1 MLKRL
6 LFGMT
11 ACAALY
17 SPAAHAAAADNGC
30 KLQII
35 ANPSQWRVSGVDLF
49 ASEPTFASFDLQ
61 LINGGTADCTGRL
74 ALDTQGAPFGLS
86 ANGGRRVFYSIIDHA
101 TGADLTPRNG
111 RSSLQ
116 SGRVLVIPAGG
127 ETLARFDVL
136 IPATFPTDGTYS
148 QQLFVELSNPSDGTI
163 VAQQPVT
170 LAANV
175 PSSAT
180 IALSGDFTRVG
191 GAADVDLGELSQGS
205 IKVPLIVHI
214 KSTRAYEITSTS
226 QNAGKLVLAGTGW
239 SIPYR
244 LSFDGN
250 SVDPAGGTFLS
261 SSGDNPRVDNLQLG
275 FIIVGSTDVEAGQYS
290 DVVTLD
296 IALN

>member
-1 MLKRL
+1 MLKRF
-6 LFGMT
+6 LFGLT
-11 ACAALY
+11 AWTAFY
-17 SPAAHAAAADNGC
+17 SSVAHAAVADNGC

-35 ANPSQWRVSGVDLF
+35 ANPSQWKVSGVDLF

-61 LINGGTADCTGRL
+61 LINGGTADCTGRI
-74 ALDTQGAPFGLS
+74 ALDTQGTPFGLS
-86 ANGGRRVFYSIIDHA
+86 ANGGRRVFYSIIDHT

-127 ETLARFDVL
+127 EALARFDVL
-136 IPATFPTDGTYS
+136 IPAAFPTDGTYS
-148 QQLFVELSNPSDGTI
+148 QQLFVELSNPNDGTM

-170 LAANV
+170 LAASV

-205 IKVPLIVHI
+205 VKVPLIVHV
-214 KSTRAYEITSTS
+214 KSTRAYQITSTS
-226 QNAGKLVLAGTGW
+226 QNGGKLVLSGTGW
-239 SIPYR
+239 SIPYE

-250 SVDPAGGTFLS
+250 TVNPAGGTLS
-261 SSGDNPRVDNLQLG
+261 STPGNNPRVDNLQLG
-275 FIIVGSTDVEAGQYS
+275 FVIVGSTDVEAGLYS